1 MRTPLRVR
9 LRSPAAYWS
18 LVAVLA
24 VGTIV
29 WIERAERDLARRAAA
44 LGPTTQVAVV
54 VDDHAGGERLDGAD
68 VELREV
74 PRAVVPADALTA
86 APHDRRLRTDVRA
99 GEVLTS
105 GRFAASG
112 VSEIAARIPPGRQ
125 AIAVPRTSAA
135 LDLRPGDQVALL
147 GLGSSGSSEMIVDD
161 GLVVDATDGAT
172 TIAVPL
178 GDVRDVADAVLAGTM
193 TIVLSG
199 SG

>member
-29 WIERAERDLARRAAA
+29 WIERAERDLARRATA

-54 VDDHAGGERLDGAD
+54 VGDHAGGEQLDDAD
-68 VELREV
+68 VELRDV
-74 PRAVVPADALTA
+74 PRSAVPADALTA

-105 GRFAASG
+105 GRFAAG
-112 VSEIAARIPPGRQ
+112 GRSEIAAQIPPGRQ

-147 GLGSSGSSEMIVDD
+147 GLGSSGASEVIVDD
-161 GLVVDATDGAT
+161 GLVVAATEGAT

-178 GDVRDVADAVLAGTM
+178 GDVGDMADAVLAGTM
-193 TIVLSG
+193 TVVLSG

>member
-1 MRTPLRVR
+1 MRTPLAR

-29 WIERAERDLARRAAA
+29 DRTGRARPRTASDRAR
-44 LGPTTQVAVV
+44 PTTQVAVV
-54 VDDHAGGERLDGAD
+54 VGDHAGGEQLDDAD
-68 VELREV
+68 VERAMCPPD
-74 PRAVVPADALTA
+74 PRRRSPP
-86 APHDRRLRTDVRA
+86 PHDRRLRTDVRA

-105 GRFAASG
+105 GRFAAG
-112 VSEIAARIPPGRQ
+112 GRSEIAAQIPPGRQ

-147 GLGSSGSSEMIVDD
+147 GLGSSGASEVIVDD
-161 GLVVDATDGAT
+161 GLVVAATEGAT

-178 GDVRDVADAVLAGTM
+178 GEVGDVADAVLAGTM
-193 TIVLSG
+193 TVVLSG